1 MEGKLAW
8 VHSATKYALITVHAR
23 RGIEAMNAAGVLP
36 NFSGIVCRDAWAHYD
51 SYPEITYALVRSHYA
66 ELQAVTDLVADG
78 PWCWATRAVD
88 ALREMKVLVNQGRE
102 VGENDEVADPGVLA
116 EQVRRY
122 CAATVIGARDTAA
135 RPSKLMKEDHALA
148 NRLINRQDDYLR
160 FTTDPRVPFDDNASE
175 RRSG

>member
-1 MEGKLAW
+1 MT
-8 VHSATKYALITVHAR
+8 ATL
-23 RGIEAMNAAGVLP
+23 
-36 NFSGIVCRDAWAHYD
+36 
-51 SYPEITYALVRSHYA
+51 RSPTLSCDPHYA

-88 ALREMKVLVNQGRE
+88 ALRETKVLVNQGRE
-102 VGENDEVADPGVLA
+102 VGENDEVADPGVLF

-122 CAATVIGARDTAA
+122 CAATVIGGRDTAA

>member
-1 MEGKLAW
+1 MT
-8 VHSATKYALITVHAR
+8 ATL
-23 RGIEAMNAAGVLP
+23 
-36 NFSGIVCRDAWAHYD
+36 
-51 SYPEITYALVRSHYA
+51 RSPTLSCDPHYA

-135 RPSKLMKEDHALA
+135 RPSKLMKEGSPGTDVDHPGDFSWGRSSSMGPQESMTRASAALA
-148 NRLINRQDDYLR
+148 EWK
-160 FTTDPRVPFDDNASE
+160 P
-175 RRSG
+175 